1 MQENIF
7 SKLLKFILPLAALYF
22 LYRFGFLYGLAGTV
36 GFIVYLVYKRKIGI
50 YATIGKLSYAKG
62 DMDKAIKWYRKAASM
77 QGASPDI
84 IISYCYLLLKKG
96 QTDESERILDDFMR
110 RLSISEDKRNLA
122 KSIKALITWK
132 KGNLDQAIEM
142 LEEVIKNL
150 ETSNIY
156 GSLGYLLILKG
167 DLDRAL
173 EFNLKA
179 YEYNNSHDVI
189 LDNLGQTYYLR
200 GEYEKSVE
208 IYEKLMGKNP
218 KPTFPEAY
226 YNYGLL
232 LLATGKR
239 EEALE
244 KMKQA
249 LNYNISF
256 LSTIDKDEIRK
267 KINEIEG
274 ETTSMEVTDEQ

>member
-50 YATIGKLSYAKG
+50 YASIGKLSYAKG

-150 ETSNIY
+150 ETRPIFTEAWDIY
-156 GSLGYLLILKG
+156 
-167 DLDRAL
+167 
-173 EFNLKA
+173 
-179 YEYNNSHDVI
+179 
-189 LDNLGQTYYLR
+189 
-200 GEYEKSVE
+200 
-208 IYEKLMGKNP
+208 
-218 KPTFPEAY
+218 
-226 YNYGLL
+226 
-232 LLATGKR
+232 
-239 EEALE
+239 
-244 KMKQA
+244 
-249 LNYNISF
+249 
-256 LSTIDKDEIRK
+256 
-267 KINEIEG
+267 
-274 ETTSMEVTDEQ
+274 